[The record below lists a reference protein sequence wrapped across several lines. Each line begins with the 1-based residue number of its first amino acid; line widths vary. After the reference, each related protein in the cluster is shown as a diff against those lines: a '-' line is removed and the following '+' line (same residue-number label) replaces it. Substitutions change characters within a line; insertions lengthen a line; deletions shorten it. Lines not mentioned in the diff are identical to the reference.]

1 MVEGRAGQSI
11 YSHLAAS
18 FLDSVSVQTPAVRQP
33 RMARAAQ
40 LSKEYLGPRYCR
52 GKRNLAWW
60 NKIKEYRIVTPVSGS
75 TVQQEVA
82 ETVGNSY
89 G

>member
-1 MVEGRAGQSI
+1 
-11 YSHLAAS
+11 
-18 FLDSVSVQTPAVRQP
+18 
-33 RMARAAQ
+33 MARASQ